1 VIAAG
6 LAVALG
12 TTGGV
17 AASAAKLTD
26 AQIANIAYTAGQLDI
41 ENAKQALDKSTNK
54 EVQRFAQRMV
64 ADHGSVN
71 APALALVKKLNITPE
86 DNPTSQSLKNA
97 QDANRKKLAS
107 LSGAAYDKAY
117 ANNEAAYHK
126 TVDDTLSNM
135 LIPDAQNAELKSV
148 LENALKLFQDHQ
160 RHAESLAKQL
170 NAVQG

>member
-1 VIAAG
+1 MHKTIVIAAG

-71 APALALVKKLNITPE
+71 AQARWSRSSTSLLRITRR
-86 DNPTSQSLKNA
+86 A
-97 QDANRKKLAS
+97 RA
-107 LSGAAYDKAY
+107 
-117 ANNEAAYHK
+117 
-126 TVDDTLSNM
+126 
-135 LIPDAQNAELKSV
+135 
-148 LENALKLFQDHQ
+148 
-160 RHAESLAKQL
+160 
-170 NAVQG
+170 